1 MCTSLK
7 LACVNAQDG
16 RLPPEAAMPS
26 FAEIQS
32 VVGVPEY
39 YAEAERYA
47 VASES
52 KETPGTSDEEI
63 EKSSSAFEDVS
74 PTSSSSS
81 NSGQAIPKE
90 VDVSIAFDDDSPSSV
105 DDAADRYSHHFQVP
119 STQQ

>member
-7 LACVNAQDG
+7 LACVNAQGG

-47 VASES
+47 VPSES
-52 KETPGTSDEEI
+52 KEMPGSSVGEI
-63 EKSSSAFEDVS
+63 EESSSAFDDVS
-74 PTSSSSS
+74 PTSSSS
-81 NSGQAIPKE
+81 NSGQAVE

-105 DDAADRYSHHFQVP
+105 DDAADRCSHHY
-119 STQQ
+119 

>member
-1 MCTSLK
+1 MSLK

-47 VASES
+47 VPSES
-52 KETPGTSDEEI
+52 KEMPGSSGGETEE
-63 EKSSSAFEDVS
+63 SSSAFDDVS
-74 PTSSSSS
+74 PTSSSS
-81 NSGQAIPKE
+81 NSGQAVPKE
-90 VDVSIAFDDDSPSSV
+90 VDVSIAFNDDSPSSV
-105 DDAADRYSHHFQVP
+105 DDAADRYSHHY
-119 STQQ
+119 